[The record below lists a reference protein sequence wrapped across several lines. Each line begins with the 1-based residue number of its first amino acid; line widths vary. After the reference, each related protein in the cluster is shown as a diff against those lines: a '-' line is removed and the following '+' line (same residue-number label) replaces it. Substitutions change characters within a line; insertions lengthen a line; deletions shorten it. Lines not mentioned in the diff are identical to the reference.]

1 MTITFSFK
9 LTAPLTQNDHYIV
22 TNKESSRGVSISK
35 TSLNILGSDGKLE
48 LLYNYRD
55 WNTVFIQYSL
65 VTKCG
70 EDQCIFQLNTRR
82 GFFKLGDFKGYKHEL
97 FIGGHPQKR
106 NFANVIL
113 GNFEIYSGIFDEID
127 PPHYLVPDG
136 LITELQ
142 DDMDRRIYLNN
153 NDTTMISL

>member
-70 EDQCIFQLNTRR
+70 EDQCIFQLNSRK

-113 GNFEIYSGIFDEID
+113 GNFEIYSGVFDKID

-136 LITELQ
+136 IIEELQ
-142 DDMDRRIYLNN
+142 GDMDRRIYLNN